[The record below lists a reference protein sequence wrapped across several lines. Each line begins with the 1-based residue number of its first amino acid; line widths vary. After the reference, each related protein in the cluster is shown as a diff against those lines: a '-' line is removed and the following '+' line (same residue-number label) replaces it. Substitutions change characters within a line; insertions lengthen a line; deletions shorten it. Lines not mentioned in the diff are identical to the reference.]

1 MMVKFECGCLLV
13 RKALALCGPH
23 RDNLERLVVTRGR
36 RYSPWGPWGGQRTK
50 NPWGPWGTV
59 KKSLG
64 ARKGVGVSSK
74 TAGR

>member
-1 MMVKFECGCLLV
+1 MMVKFECGCALI
-13 RKALALCGPH
+13 RKALALCTEH
-23 RDNLERLVVTRGR
+23 RDSLEHLVKLGYGARC
-36 RYSPWGPWGGQRTK
+36 PWGQDWM
-50 NPWGPWGTV
+50 V